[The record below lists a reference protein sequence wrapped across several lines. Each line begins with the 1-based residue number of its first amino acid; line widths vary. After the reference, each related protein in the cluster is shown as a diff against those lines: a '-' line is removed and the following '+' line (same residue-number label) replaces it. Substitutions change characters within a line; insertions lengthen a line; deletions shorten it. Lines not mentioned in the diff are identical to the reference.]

1 MGKNLKTCQGCH
13 RELPLS
19 MFPRRKDTCF
29 HCTFNGPG
37 VKEDVLNLEERNTPE
52 INEELIYVKH
62 EQELITILKDHP
74 EGLST
79 KELSQYL
86 GITRDATYK
95 VCNDLEKMNKVIVR
109 KEQRGA
115 GKAQNIY
122 TLPPL
127 SSIMPERLE
136 APELQDTLNE
146 LQQTSTNTSIE
157 DKEFLLVKKWTELK
171 NRLIMDGD
179 CGTALKIMVEM
190 EEEAH
195 P

>member
-1 MGKNLKTCQGCH
+1 M
-13 RELPLS
+13 
-19 MFPRRKDTCF
+19 
-29 HCTFNGPG
+29 
-37 VKEDVLNLEERNTPE
+37 
-52 INEELIYVKH
+52 
-62 EQELITILKDHP
+62 
-74 EGLST
+74 
-79 KELSQYL
+79 
-86 GITRDATYK
+86 
-95 VCNDLEKMNKVIVR
+95 R

-146 LQQTSTNTSIE
+146 LQQTSTNPNNIQ